1 MPNEDINEK
10 RVDAAFETVE
20 RLRSSAWNL
29 TIAEAAALSER
40 VRVEIM
46 LDKTMSGA
54 QKRWYRA
61 YSDYLD
67 DIVDERMEK
76 AGIDRAS
83 FHNWVLRYIRGFLND
98 D

>member
-1 MPNEDINEK
+1 MQNQDINEQ

-20 RLRSSAWNL
+20 RLRASAWNL
-29 TIAEAAALSER
+29 SIAEAAALSER

-46 LDKTMSGA
+46 LDKTMSGS

-67 DIVDERMEK
+67 DIVEERMEK
-76 AGIDRAS
+76 DGVDRAS
-83 FHNWVLRYIRGFLND
+83 FHDWVLRYVRGFLNND
-98 D
+98 